1 MDESKIN
8 QTNKNFAQYLDDEL
22 LVKSKFEEVVFNT
35 YIKNSLES
43 LKVAI
48 NLYEN
53 NISYLW
59 TIVSSYYAMFYIA
72 SAFIYVRG
80 YKSQHQIVHKIIND
94 SLIVLA
100 KDKLEKHYFKEYE
113 EEKNKALSASESLL
127 DSYEYERIKRSR
139 FQYETTED
147 IKRSKA
153 LTSLN
158 RAKKFVLVLRKL
170 INKIKKS

>member
-1 MDESKIN
+1 MFLG
-8 QTNKNFAQYLDDEL
+8 KNNGFGMGPGGQCICP
-22 LVKSKFEEVVFNT
+22 KC
-35 YIKNSLES
+35 
-43 LKVAI
+43 
-48 NLYEN
+48 
-53 NISYLW
+53 
-59 TIVSSYYAMFYIA
+59 
-72 SAFIYVRG
+72 G